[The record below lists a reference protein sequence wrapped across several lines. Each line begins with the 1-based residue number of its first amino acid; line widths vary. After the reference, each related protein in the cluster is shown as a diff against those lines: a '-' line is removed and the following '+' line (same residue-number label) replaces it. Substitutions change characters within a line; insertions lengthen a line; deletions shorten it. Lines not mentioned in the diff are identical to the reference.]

1 MLKLCLNMFQYV
13 YVQLSLNML
22 IVNNLIKN
30 NNNEQSKDD
39 VSKENTKEVTYH

>member
-1 MLKLCLNMFQYV
+1 MFQYV

-30 NNNEQSKDD
+30 NNNEQSKD
-39 VSKENTKEVTYH
+39 VSKENTNEVNRTS